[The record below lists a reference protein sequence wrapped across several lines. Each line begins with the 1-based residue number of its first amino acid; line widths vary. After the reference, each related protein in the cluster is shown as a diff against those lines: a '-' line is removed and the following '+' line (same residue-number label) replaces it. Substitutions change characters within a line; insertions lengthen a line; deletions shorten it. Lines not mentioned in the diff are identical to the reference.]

1 MLGSI
6 TPLGERGRRSRW
18 WLTVTAFVVA
28 STAAGTL
35 FGAALGAV
43 GALPGL
49 LSSTAALAVLAG
61 ALVVALALDL
71 GIAGLRLPTVDRQV
85 DDRWL
90 YEYRGWVTGVGFGFQ
105 LGLGVVTIVTTA
117 LTYVTFLAAALSG
130 SAAAGALIGGLYG
143 TVRGL
148 GVLGSAR
155 VDSTERL
162 VRLDERLRRWDAPI
176 HRASLA
182 VPPVLLALL
191 AIGVASS

>member
-6 TPLGERGRRSRW
+6 TPLGERGRNSRW
-18 WLTVTAFVVA
+18 GITVTAFVLA

-35 FGAALGAV
+35 FGGALGAL
-43 GALPGL
+43 GNLAGGPG
-49 LSSTAALAVLAG
+49 STAALVVLGVALFV
-61 ALVVALALDL
+61 ALVLDL

-90 YEYRGWVTGVGFGFQ
+90 YEFRGWVTGVGFGFQ

-117 LTYVTFLAAALSG
+117 LTYVTFLAAGLSG

-143 TVRGL
+143 AVRGL

-162 VRLDERLRRWDAPI
+162 VRLDERLRRWDGPVR
-176 HRASLA
+176 RASLA
-182 VPPVLLALL
+182 VPSALLALI
-191 AIGVASS
+191 AIGMAGP